1 MDRLTAVARL
11 VVFAGLAVTALAGC
25 RPGEMIAVEGSV
37 GVANMEPEDAVDA
50 ALEAIK
56 AAGPLVYS
64 GRVKEFFAGASR
76 PLDTELTLDG
86 RDCVVEA
93 TSDEFGSME
102 VRLVDEHFY
111 IRASARAFEE
121 LVGLSAKE
129 AATIGD
135 RWIGSP
141 RPDFIVCDPVEIAIG
156 ELDHDS
162 CTAGGDEVLDGTPTV
177 FVRCRANAFEQ
188 RIYMAT
194 EGAPLVVRVETVDMT
209 GSHLTLVDRDP
220 DARIEAPPEAEVI
233 DMTDVA

>member
-1 MDRLTAVARL
+1 MDRLTASARL
-11 VVFAGLAVTALAGC
+11 AVSAVLMVAALAGC
-25 RPGEMIAVEGSV
+25 RPGEMMAVEGSV
-37 GVANMEPEDAVDA
+37 SVADMEPEDAVRA
-50 ALEAIK
+50 GVEATM
-56 AAGPLVYS
+56 AAGPVVYS
-64 GRVKEFFAGASR
+64 GRVQEFFAGASR

-86 RDCVVEA
+86 QDCVVEA
-93 TSDEFGSME
+93 TSDELGSME

-121 LVGLSAKE
+121 LVGLSAEE

-141 RPDFIVCDPVEIAIG
+141 RPDDIVCDPVEIAIG
-156 ELDHDS
+156 ELDS
-162 CTAGGDEVLDGTPTV
+162 ATCTSGGDEVVDDTPTV

-188 RIYMAT
+188 RIYLAA

-209 GSHLTLVDRDP
+209 GSNLTLVDRDP
-220 DARIEAPPEAEVI
+220 DAQIEAPPAADVI